1 MPVIPIGE
9 RTHGWHVL
17 GLFRSQ
23 NNTFKIT
30 ARRGSQ
36 VLHADRLH
44 EHELADFDPQTWWE
58 AHR

>member
-17 GLFRSQ
+17 GLFRST

-30 ARRGSQ
+30 ARRGHQ
-36 VLHADRLH
+36 VICADRLH
-44 EHELADFDPQTWWE
+44 EQDLATFDPQTYWM
-58 AHR
+58 ANR